1 MNDSSMHSLRRARNR
16 LGLTQRQLADF
27 TQVGKSTIERAEAGK
42 PVRAYNIQQIC
53 NYFSERYHRQV
64 EPEELGLV
72 YEEEES
78 QKTNDALYED
88 QRGTVSEQP
97 TVSDSIMNRRDL
109 IRELTALGF
118 TILMAP
124 HQLRDYQPVIPVP
137 EVPHL
142 S

>member
-1 MNDSSMHSLRRARNR
+1 MNDSSMHLLRRARNR

-72 YEEEES
+72 YEEEEEES
-78 QKTNDALYED
+78 QKTNDASYED

-97 TVSDSIMNRRDL
+97 TVNDSIMNRRDL
-109 IRELTALGF
+109 IRELTAVRF
-118 TILMAP
+118 
-124 HQLRDYQPVIPVP
+124 
-137 EVPHL
+137 
-142 S
+142 

>member
-1 MNDSSMHSLRRARNR
+1 MNDSSMHALRRARNR

-53 NYFSERYHRQV
+53 SYFSERSHRQV

-72 YEEEES
+72 YEEEEES
-78 QKTNDALYED
+78 QKTNDSPYED

-97 TVSDSIMNRRDL
+97 TENGSIMNKHEL
-109 IRELTALGF
+109 I
-118 TILMAP
+118 
-124 HQLRDYQPVIPVP
+124 
-137 EVPHL
+137 
-142 S
+142 